1 MTDKVVPK
9 VIKNPRWLV
18 NEMSPVESAIR
29 NISTPETREMNYTE
43 LFSYVFAGPNSV
55 HKVWSVFEYE
65 DVEI

>member
-18 NEMSPVESAIR
+18 NEMSPVEPFE
-29 NISTPETREMNYTE
+29 ISTPETREMNYTE